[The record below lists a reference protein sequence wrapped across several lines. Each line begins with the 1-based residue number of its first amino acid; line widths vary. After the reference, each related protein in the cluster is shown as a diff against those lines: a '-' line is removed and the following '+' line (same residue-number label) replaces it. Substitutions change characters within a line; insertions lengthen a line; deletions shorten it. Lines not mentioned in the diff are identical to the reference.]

1 MDISWGS
8 FTGGAL
14 LGILIGHLLNH
25 VLAKERAKLGRNAA
39 IHNQAVADF
48 KSAFTDALVNF
59 HYRENTVALIL
70 KQTFDAH
77 KIAYIC
83 FREKLPPSK
92 KDKFAQVWVKYEE
105 YYNQNAKGQ
114 IYTLFASAKTDYET
128 QHRMFIIG
136 LIKELMVF
144 AKEV

>member
-8 FTGGAL
+8 LTVGTL
-14 LGILIGHLLNH
+14 LGILIGHLLSH
-25 VLAKERAKLGRNAA
+25 VLSKKRAKLDRKAA

-48 KSAFTDALVNF
+48 KSSFTDALVNF
-59 HYRENTVALIL
+59 NYQENTVVLIL
-70 KQTFDAH
+70 QQTFDAH
-77 KIAYIC
+77 KIAYIR
-83 FREKLPPSK
+83 FRENLPPSK
-92 KDKFAQVWVKYEE
+92 KDAFDQVWVKYEE

-136 LIKELMVF
+136 LIKELMAF

>member
-14 LGILIGHLLNH
+14 LGILLGHLLSH
-25 VLAKERAKLGRNAA
+25 VLAKERAKLGRKAERN
-39 IHNQAVADF
+39 NQAVSEF
-48 KSAFTDALVNF
+48 KSAFNDVLVNL

-70 KQTFDAH
+70 QQTFDTH
-77 KIAYIC
+77 KIAYIR
-83 FREKLPPSK
+83 FRESLPSPK
-92 KDKFAQVWVKYEE
+92 RAEFDLVWAKYED
-105 YYNQNAKGQ
+105 YYNQNSKDQ
-114 IYTLFASAKTDYET
+114 VYTLFASAETDYET

-136 LIKELMVF
+136 LIKELMAF